1 MDSLRIEIEAE
12 LKRTRLDKTR
22 LYSLLLKLIDN
33 CGTGGAGGV
42 GPKGPAGPTGPT
54 GPTGPAGPQ
63 GSPGPSVAV
72 DKKAA
77 PTPTTAAPTP
87 TKTTPAPDATPKK
100 VPIKKKVVVSA

>member
-1 MDSLRIEIEAE
+1 MDSLRIEIEDE

-33 CGTGGAGGV
+33 CGTGGV
-42 GPKGPAGPTGPT
+42 GPKGPAGPT

>member
-1 MDSLRIEIEAE
+1 MDSLRIEIEDE

-33 CGTGGAGGV
+33 CGTGGV
-42 GPKGPAGPTGPT
+42 GPKGPAGPTGPA
-54 GPTGPAGPQ
+54 GPAGPQ

>member
-1 MDSLRIEIEAE
+1 MDSLRIEIEDE

-33 CGTGGAGGV
+33 CGAGGV

-54 GPTGPAGPQ
+54 GPQ

-72 DKKAA
+72 DKKAV
-77 PTPTTAAPTP
+77 PTPTTSAPTP

>member
-1 MDSLRIEIEAE
+1 MDSLRIEIEDE

-42 GPKGPAGPTGPT
+42 GPKGPAGPT

>member
-1 MDSLRIEIEAE
+1 MDSLRIEIEDE

-33 CGTGGAGGV
+33 CGTGGV
-42 GPKGPAGPTGPT
+42 GPKGPAGPT

-77 PTPTTAAPTP
+77 PTPTTTAPTP

>member
-1 MDSLRIEIEAE
+1 MDSLRIEIEDE

-33 CGTGGAGGV
+33 CGTGGV
-42 GPKGPAGPTGPT
+42 GPKGPAGPT

-77 PTPTTAAPTP
+77 LTPTTAAPTP

>member
-42 GPKGPAGPTGPT
+42 GPKGPAGPA